1 MLRLACETDLNA
13 VADFC
18 QDDLLG
24 TRIVCYCLA
33 YGFER
38 DFLNVWI
45 DEADGNVSTVIAK
58 FYDSMTLITNS
69 ENADEIKEFITM
81 TGYSSLETN
90 ADTCIGLGLEADSVK
105 KAYIF
110 DGNAVNNGAV
120 DLSEEY
126 YKSLYSLVS
135 TNIPGSFAD
144 SKEAYLSFLSDFTFR
159 KRRGLARC
167 KGFIVD
173 SKLVSSVITAAETPT
188 AALLSAVAS
197 DKTVRGGGYGKKT
210 VLSAVNELQLE
221 NKKVFVIALN
231 KSAESFYE
239 HIGFKPCGEIAIIT
253 EF

>member
-1 MLRLACETDLNA
+1 MLKLACEADLNA
-13 VADFC
+13 VTDFC
-18 QDDLLG
+18 QGDLLG

-45 DEADGNVSTVIAK
+45 DEADGNVTAVIAK
-58 FYDSMTLITNS
+58 FYDSMTLITDS
-69 ENADEIKEFITM
+69 ENIDEIKEFVTM
-81 TGYSSLETN
+81 TGYGSLEASYDTCLRLGFT
-90 ADTCIGLGLEADSVK
+90 ADTVK
-105 KAYIF
+105 KAYVF
-110 DGNAVNNGAV
+110 DGEAESFGAEE
-120 DLSEEY
+120 LSEEY
-126 YKSLYSLVS
+126 YKPLYSLVS
-135 TNIPGSFAD
+135 ASIPGSFAD

-167 KGFIVD
+167 KGIIEG
-173 SKLVSSVITAAETPT
+173 SRLVSSVITAAETPS

-197 DKTVRGGGYGKKT
+197 DKSVRGGGYGKKT
-210 VLSAVNELQLE
+210 VLTAVNELQLE

-239 HIGFKPCGEIAIIT
+239 HIGFKPYGEIAFIT